1 MPTPTIVLMVF
12 LNVILCGAFSLFSFF
27 LARPP
32 RALNRR
38 YPTLF
43 HIMDKR
49 ETIAVV
55 FCAPAKTQAMG
66 VPLVQAMYASSSEA
80 TRASLQVPI
89 VLYTVEGILIAQV
102 LVAIFKKWL
111 AVEAEKGVE
120 SVMTSSSGVS
130 HLEEN
135 KGEQRPAES
144 LDDKEVK

>member
-1 MPTPTIVLMVF
+1 MPTHTIVLMVF

-32 RALNRR
+32 RALNKR
-38 YPTLF
+38 YPRLF
-43 HIMDKR
+43 NIMDKR

-66 VPLVQAMYASSSEA
+66 VPLVQAMYASASEA

-102 LVAIFKKWL
+102 LVTVFKRWL
-111 AVEAEKGVE
+111 AVEPEKAIE
-120 SVMTSSSGVS
+120 SGTTSSGDSSQLGEKE
-130 HLEEN
+130 LELCAANQLHNNET
-135 KGEQRPAES
+135 K
-144 LDDKEVK
+144 